1 MRQLQSVL
9 AAFAAA
15 LLLGGLL
22 SAAPVEAA
30 APAEQRPAA
39 HKRYANKAFA
49 ATNNRRDAHERR
61 ALRRNDCIQKWA
73 RRQARKM
80 ARQERMFHQ
89 DLQPV
94 LRNCGLSTVGENV
107 AYGLPDRPG
116 RRARLDELTGPPRE
130 HPAQRSYRL
139 MGIAARKG
147 GNGRWYVAA
156 GLRRQAGV

>member
-9 AAFAAA
+9 AACAAA

-30 APAEQRPAA
+30 APADQRPAA

-61 ALRRNDCIQKWA
+61 ALRRNDCVQKWA

-107 AYGLPDRPG
+107 AYGYPTGRAVVRGWMNSPG
-116 RRARLDELTGPPRE
+116 HRENILRREF
-130 HPAQRSYRL
+130 RL

-147 GNGRWYVAA
+147 GGRWYAA
-156 GLRRQAGV
+156 QVFGAK

>member
-73 RRQARKM
+73 RRNARKM
-80 ARQERMFHQ
+80 AR
-89 DLQPV
+89 
-94 LRNCGLSTVGENV
+94 LRKWTTSPCDPSCATAGARAGENI
-107 AYGLPDRPG
+107 AYGYPTG
-116 RRARLDELTGPPRE
+116 RAVVRAGCTPTATAPT
-130 HPAQRSYRL
+130 S
-139 MGIAARKG
+139 
-147 GNGRWYVAA
+147 
-156 GLRRQAGV
+156 

>member
-30 APAEQRPAA
+30 APADQRPAA

-61 ALRRNDCIQKWA
+61 ALRRNDCVQKWA

-107 AYGLPDRPG
+107 AYGYPTGQAVVRGWMNSPG
-116 RRARLDELTGPPRE
+116 HRENILRREF
-130 HPAQRSYRL
+130 RL

-147 GNGRWYVAA
+147 GGRWYAA
-156 GLRRQAGV
+156 QVFGAK

>member
-49 ATNNRRDAHERR
+49 ATNNRREAHERR
-61 ALRRNDCIQKWA
+61 ALRRNDCVQKWA

-107 AYGLPDRPG
+107 AYGYPTGRAVVRGWMNSPG
-116 RRARLDELTGPPRE
+116 HRENILRREF
-130 HPAQRSYRL
+130 RL

-147 GNGRWYVAA
+147 GSGRWYAA
-156 GLRRQAGV
+156 QVFAAK

>member
-61 ALRRNDCIQKWA
+61 ALRRNDCVQKWA
-73 RRQARKM
+73 RRKARKM
-80 ARQERMFHQ
+80 ARQERMVHQ
-89 DLQPV
+89 DLRPV
-94 LRNCGLSTVGENV
+94 HAQLRPVHGRREHRLR
-107 AYGLPDRPG
+107 LPERPR
-116 RRARLDELTGPPRE
+116 RRARLDALDRAT
-130 HPAQRSYRL
+130 
-139 MGIAARKG
+139 ARTS
-147 GNGRWYVAA
+147 
-156 GLRRQAGV
+156 

>member
-73 RRQARKM
+73 VANASKM
-80 ARQERMFHQ
+80 ARTGRMFHQ
-89 DLQPV
+89 NLERVARD
-94 LRNCGLSTVGENV
+94 CGLSGYGENV
-107 AYGLPDRPG
+107 AYGYPTG
-116 RRARLDELTGPPRE
+116 RAVVRDGWMNSPGPPGE
-130 HPAQRSYRL
+130 HPAS
-139 MGIAARKG
+139 GSSG
-147 GNGRWYVAA
+147 
-156 GLRRQAGV
+156 